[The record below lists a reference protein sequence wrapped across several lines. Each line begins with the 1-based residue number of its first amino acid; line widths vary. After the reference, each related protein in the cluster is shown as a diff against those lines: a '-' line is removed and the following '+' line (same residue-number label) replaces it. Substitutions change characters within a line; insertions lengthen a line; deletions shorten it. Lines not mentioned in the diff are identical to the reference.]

1 MALIKHI
8 AIKNV
13 SYSDALAYLKFE
25 HDEFTNKPILDDN
38 GEMIRRQFVMLE
50 GINCTPETYGSECTR
65 LNRQY
70 GKNNASYA
78 AATPDEEGIGQHD
91 YQSNNDSDHRKPLKR
106 KKERLSRL
114 PVGRRNERSLSFDI
128 QF

>member
-25 HDEFTNKPILDDN
+25 HDEFTNKPILDEN

-50 GINCTPETYGSECTR
+50 GINCTPETYPFRRKLRADDSARSFASEKTS
-65 LNRQY
+65 
-70 GKNNASYA
+70 K
-78 AATPDEEGIGQHD
+78 
-91 YQSNNDSDHRKPLKR
+91 
-106 KKERLSRL
+106 
-114 PVGRRNERSLSFDI
+114 F
-128 QF
+128 F

>member
-1 MALIKHI
+1 MEKKVLYRLHSISLQFRDWSIFIWSRK
-8 AIKNV
+8 
-13 SYSDALAYLKFE
+13 SDALAYLKFE

-91 YQSNNDSDHRKPLKR
+91 YQSNNDSDHRKTRLNA
-106 KKERLSRL
+106 KKSVYLDS
-114 PVGRRNERSLSFDI
+114 P
-128 QF
+128 

>member
-38 GEMIRRQFVMLE
+38 GEMIRRQFVILKVSTVRPKHMAV
-50 GINCTPETYGSECTR
+50 
-65 LNRQY
+65 
-70 GKNNASYA
+70 NA
-78 AATPDEEGIGQHD
+78 
-91 YQSNNDSDHRKPLKR
+91 L
-106 KKERLSRL
+106 
-114 PVGRRNERSLSFDI
+114 V
-128 QF
+128 

>member
-50 GINCTPETYGSECTR
+50 GINCTPKTYGSECTQ

-91 YQSNNDSDHRKPLKR
+91 YQSNNDSDHRKTPLNA
-106 KKERLSRL
+106 KKERPSRL
-114 PVGRRNERSLSFDI
+114 PVGRRNERSLSF
-128 QF
+128 

>member
-91 YQSNNDSDHRKPLKR
+91 YQSNNDSDHRKTRLNA

-114 PVGRRNERSLSFDI
+114 PVGRRNERSLSF
-128 QF
+128 

>member
-70 GKNNASYA
+70 GKNNAS
-78 AATPDEEGIGQHD
+78 
-91 YQSNNDSDHRKPLKR
+91 
-106 KKERLSRL
+106 
-114 PVGRRNERSLSFDI
+114 
-128 QF
+128 

>member
-1 MALIKHI
+1 MSLIKHI

-78 AATPDEEGIGQHD
+78 AATPDEEGICQHD
-91 YQSNNDSDHRKPLKR
+91 YQSNNDSDHRKTPLNA
-106 KKERLSRL
+106 KKSVHLDS
-114 PVGRRNERSLSFDI
+114 P
-128 QF
+128 

>member
-1 MALIKHI
+1 MR
-8 AIKNV
+8 
-13 SYSDALAYLKFE
+13 
-25 HDEFTNKPILDDN
+25 DDP
-38 GEMIRRQFVMLE
+38 EAVCHLE

-91 YQSNNDSDHRKPLKR
+91 YQSNNDSDHTVVTNPPYMAVSNADAKVNDYV
-106 KKERLSRL
+106 KKNFPYSKADLFAVFIERCGQMATS
-114 PVGRRNERSLSFDI
+114 SITWAST
-128 QF
+128 QWAW

>member
-25 HDEFTNKPILDDN
+25 HDEFTNKPILDEN

-50 GINCTPETYGSECTR
+50 GINCMPETYGSECTR

-70 GKNNASYA
+70 IMVP
-78 AATPDEEGIGQHD
+78 T
-91 YQSNNDSDHRKPLKR
+91 
-106 KKERLSRL
+106 
-114 PVGRRNERSLSFDI
+114 I
-128 QF
+128 QTTSSKTIVNMV

>member
-25 HDEFTNKPILDDN
+25 HDEFTNKPILDEN

-50 GINCTPETYGSECTR
+50 GINCTPETYSMFSKISCDMSPVLFASLQRISPLHHE
-65 LNRQY
+65 
-70 GKNNASYA
+70 KN
-78 AATPDEEGIGQHD
+78 
-91 YQSNNDSDHRKPLKR
+91 
-106 KKERLSRL
+106 
-114 PVGRRNERSLSFDI
+114 
-128 QF
+128 

>member
-38 GEMIRRQFVMLE
+38 GEMIRRQFVILKVSTVRPKHMAV
-50 GINCTPETYGSECTR
+50 
-65 LNRQY
+65 
-70 GKNNASYA
+70 NAL
-78 AATPDEEGIGQHD
+78 G
-91 YQSNNDSDHRKPLKR
+91 
-106 KKERLSRL
+106 
-114 PVGRRNERSLSFDI
+114 
-128 QF
+128 